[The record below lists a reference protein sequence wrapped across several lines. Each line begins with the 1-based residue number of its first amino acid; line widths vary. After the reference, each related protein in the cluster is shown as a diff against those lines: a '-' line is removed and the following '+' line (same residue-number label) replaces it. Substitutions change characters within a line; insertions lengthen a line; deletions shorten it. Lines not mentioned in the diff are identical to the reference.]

1 MKRDAVSGM
10 LVSGVLMTGMLLGA
24 GCSTV
29 DKINPFASAPRN
41 KPAELTTFK
50 ANVETKILWNNSVG
64 GAGEFVFTPAVVG
77 ERVYAAGRD
86 GRIYRFDNGKQI
98 WRADAATVISG
109 GVGADAKVVVVS
121 TPKGEVLAF
130 DADSGK
136 PLWQAR
142 VSSEVL
148 AAPAVGNGLVVVRS
162 GDSRI
167 FGFEAAS
174 GQRRWVYQRSTPALS
189 LRSNVGVTLGSGVV
203 IAGFPG
209 GKLVA
214 IATNNGAAIWE
225 STVSLPKGAT
235 ELERVADIASSA
247 VVSGSEVC
255 AAAFQGRVSCADL
268 RTGGTLWSRDI
279 SSRAGLDIDS
289 RYVYVSD
296 DKGVVHAL
304 DRNSGGSVWRQDKL
318 ANRGLSR
325 PLALGKLIA
334 VADFEGYVHFLNS
347 DDGNFVAR
355 QKTDGAEVM
364 AEPQR
369 AAGGMLVQTRKG
381 GLHALGA
388 H

>member
-1 MKRDAVSGM
+1 M
-10 LVSGVLMTGMLLGA
+10 LVAAMLFAA

-41 KPAELTTFK
+41 KPAELPAFQPGAEVK
-50 ANVETKILWNNSVG
+50 VLWQNSVG

-77 ERVYAAGRD
+77 ERVYAGGRD
-86 GRIYRFDNGKQI
+86 GRLYRFDNGKQI
-98 WRADAATVISG
+98 WRADAGQVISG
-109 GVGADAKVVVVS
+109 GVGADAGVVVVG

-130 DADSGK
+130 DAESGK

-167 FGFEAAS
+167 FGLEAAS
-174 GQRRWVYQRSTPALS
+174 GQRRWVYQRTTPALA
-189 LRSNVGVTLGSGVV
+189 LRSNVGVTLSDRTVL
-203 IAGFPG
+203 AGFPG

-214 IATNNGAAIWE
+214 IATNNGAAVWE

-247 VVSGSEVC
+247 VVSGREVC
-255 AAAFQGRVSCADL
+255 AVAFQGRVSCADL
-268 RTGGTLWSRDI
+268 GTGGTLWSRDI
-279 SSRAGLDIDS
+279 SSRAGLDVDS
-289 RYVYVSD
+289 RHVYVSD

-304 DRNSGGSVWRQDKL
+304 DRSGGGSVWRQEKL

-325 PLALGKLIA
+325 PIALGSLIA
-334 VADFEGYVHFLNS
+334 VADFEGHVHFLRRE
-347 DDGNFVAR
+347 DGSFAAR

-369 AAGGMLVQTRKG
+369 MPGGLLVQTRKG
-381 GLHALGA
+381 GLHALA
-388 H
+388 AN

>member
-1 MKRDAVSGM
+1 MIHRNFVIAA
-10 LVSGVLMTGMLLGA
+10 LLAGA
-24 GCSTV
+24 LLATGCSTV
-29 DKINPFASAPRN
+29 EKINPFASAPRN
-41 KPAELTTFK
+41 KPAELPQFK
-50 ANVETKILWNNSVG
+50 ATADAKVLWQSTVG
-64 GAGEFVFTPAVVG
+64 AAEEYVMTPAVVG
-77 ERVYAAGRD
+77 ERVFAAGRD
-86 GRIYRFDNGKQI
+86 GKIHRFDNGKQI
-98 WRADAATVISG
+98 WRADAGKGISG
-109 GVGADAKVVVVS
+109 GVGADGKIVVVG

-142 VSSEVL
+142 VTSEVL
-148 AAPAVGNGLVVVRS
+148 AAPAVSDGLVVVRS

-174 GQRRWVYQRSTPALS
+174 GQRRWVYQRTTPALS
-189 LRSNVGVTLGSGVV
+189 LRTNVGVTIVDRAV
-203 IAGFPG
+203 IAGFSG

-214 IATNNGAAIWE
+214 IATNNGAALWE

-247 VVSGSEVC
+247 VVSGREVC

-268 RTGGTLWSRDI
+268 GSGGTLWSRDI

-289 RYVYVSD
+289 RHVYVSD

-318 ANRGLSR
+318 VNRGLSR
-325 PLALGKLIA
+325 PLALGNRIA
-334 VADFEGYVHFLNS
+334 VADFEGYVHFLSS
-347 DDGNFVAR
+347 DDGSFVAR
-355 QKTDGAEVM
+355 QKTDGTEVL

-369 AAGGMLVQTRKG
+369 VSGGLLVQTRRG
-381 GLHALGA
+381 GLFAIGVN
-388 H
+388 